1 MCLVKIFVI
10 FFRNITL
17 IRLTLFYFIFF
28 YWHLG
33 TLSTVQCGVV
43 KFTNFSLTLRYIVG
57 FACFGRVTICF
68 LVVLSVKLLKW
79 HFTVNCHFQGSRR
92 TTPDTAE
99 DRVSDRRGYQQRYDG
114 HKFDNRNRRG
124 GDDRRRNHDDE
135 ETVLDSQDVSSADVG
150 TFRSLAC

>member
-28 YWHLG
+28 DWHLG

-68 LVVLSVKLLKW
+68 LVVLSGKLLKW
-79 HFTVNCHFQGSRR
+79 HLTVILLSTVIFKVPVARHR
-92 TTPDTAE
+92 TRPRIECRTVEGTSNGTTVTSLTIATVEGATIVVATMTTRKQCWTA
-99 DRVSDRRGYQQRYDG
+99 R
-114 HKFDNRNRRG
+114 
-124 GDDRRRNHDDE
+124 
-135 ETVLDSQDVSSADVG
+135 TCPAP
-150 TFRSLAC
+150 T